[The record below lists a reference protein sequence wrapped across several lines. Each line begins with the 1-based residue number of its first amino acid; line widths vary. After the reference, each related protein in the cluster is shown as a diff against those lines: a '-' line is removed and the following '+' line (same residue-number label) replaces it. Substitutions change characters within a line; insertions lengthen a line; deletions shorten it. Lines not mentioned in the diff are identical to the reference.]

1 MAKDPQNRN
10 ITRIDNAGGPD
21 KRPVRGF
28 EVRIYRRGQRFNQF
42 FSDSAHGGKKS
53 ALEEARTVRDKM
65 EKKLKP
71 YTRRELAEKISAR
84 NTSGHR
90 GVRLRKT
97 IVSKNDKRYI
107 YEHVEAS
114 WSPEPGKVVKKS
126 FSVEKLGLDKAWEL
140 AIDCRK
146 KAVSKIRG

>member
-1 MAKDPQNRN
+1 MAKDPNNRN
-10 ITRIDNAGGPD
+10 ITRIENTGGEG

-42 FSDSAHGGKKS
+42 FSDSAHGGKRG
-53 ALEEARTVRDKM
+53 ALEQARGVRDKM

-84 NTSGHR
+84 NTSGYR

-97 IVSKNDKRYI
+97 VVTKDDKKYI

-126 FSVEKLGLDKAWEL
+126 FSVAKLGLDKAWEL
-140 AIDCRK
+140 AVECRK
-146 KAVSKIRG
+146 KAVAKIKG

>member
-1 MAKDPQNRN
+1 MARQ
-10 ITRIDNAGGPD
+10 
-21 KRPVRGF
+21 
-28 EVRIYRRGQRFNQF
+28 
-42 FSDSAHGGKKS
+42 
-53 ALEEARTVRDKM
+53 VRDRM

-71 YTRRELAEKISAR
+71 FTRRELAEKVSAR

-97 IVSKNDKRYI
+97 IVSKGDKKYV

-126 FSVEKLGLDKAWEL
+126 FSVQKLGLDKAWQL
-140 AIDCRK
+140 AVETRR
-146 KAVSKIRG
+146 KAVSKIKG

>member
-1 MAKDPQNRN
+1 
-10 ITRIDNAGGPD
+10 
-21 KRPVRGF
+21 
-28 EVRIYRRGQRFNQF
+28 
-42 FSDSAHGGKKS
+42 
-53 ALEEARTVRDKM
+53 M

-84 NTSGHR
+84 NTSGYR

-97 IVSKNDKRYI
+97 VVTKDDKKYI

-126 FSVEKLGLDKAWEL
+126 FSVAKLGLDKAWEL
-140 AIDCRK
+140 AVECRK
-146 KAVSKIRG
+146 KAVSKIKG